1 MRRSWFCCCV
11 TRSFLRLATSL
22 VNWWFKVTVLSY
34 VCVFVGACSG
44 TGFVGC
50 TGGGGGGAGVVFGAV
65 SAVPIGPPVLGAT
78 ARTRAEAGGSAPV
91 GACVFGPMSLS
102 R

>member
-1 MRRSWFCCCV
+1 M
-11 TRSFLRLATSL
+11 SL
-22 VNWWFKVTVLSY
+22 LNWWFKVTVLSY

-44 TGFVGC
+44 AGVVF
-50 TGGGGGGAGVVFGAV
+50 GAGVVLGAV

-91 GACVFGPMSLS
+91 GACVFGAMALVAVAVKTPGA
-102 R
+102 RCWCARCR